1 MSDTATAINWKA
13 RAGALRS
20 QASQAKDLQALSIR
34 ISPGHMQ
41 MVEQVALKHNWTI
54 TDAVRH
60 ILDFY
65 DRLCIDKEEV
75 PYDNDDA

>member
-1 MSDTATAINWKA
+1 MNDTATATASSINWKD

-34 ISPGHMQ
+34 VSPEHKA
-41 MVEQVALKHNWTI
+41 MVEAVALKHNWTI
-54 TDAVRH
+54 TSAVRH

-65 DRLCIDKEEV
+65 DRLCIDK
-75 PYDNDDA
+75 DADV